1 MSVMVYKCPQCGA
14 SLTFNADVQRWDC
27 KFCLGSYDVE
37 TLEKRLAE
45 EAEKEK
51 GLLSEEA
58 GHEGEAEQEQIQV
71 DEEFNQNARAYRCPD
86 CGAEIVTDAT
96 TAATSVFSVITTIIW
111 HAVSEYR
118 PSRVIPFK
126 ISKEAA
132 QRPL

>member
-96 TAATSVFSVITTIIW
+96 TAATFCVFCLLNHYPGT
-111 HAVSEYR
+111 AVGR
-118 PSRVIPFK
+118 IPPFK
-126 ISKEAA
+126 VS
-132 QRPL
+132 RSR